1 MALKPLA
8 LTGWVRHKFKKSF
21 RWVGYENGSA

>member
-1 MALKPLA
+1 MALKPF